1 MMLGLVLLLTSIL
14 ASVVHYN
21 NQTYNV
27 FKINQCASFYSKYIH
42 QILGQYRNPII
53 KCENKLIFGD
63 TSTNAIFYELNIHQI
78 DLVELQPLSLKLYPI
93 TPCLKLNNQQSSGLI
108 EINYENSWDISHH
121 FNPSY
126 NIPSSILNATFAI
139 ALKLL
144 HNQDFATTL
153 NFKGIYTCFTNGT
166 DLQLFVEP
174 VVYRGNVTIVQ
185 TRFMKN
191 QWIKENWY
199 NDSNIYYISNENQP
213 IIHCVTRDK
222 HQLQC

>member
-1 MMLGLVLLLTSIL
+1 MILGIIFLLTSIV
-14 ASVVHYN
+14 ANVVHYD

-27 FKINQCASFYSKYIH
+27 IKVGQCDSFYNKYIH
-42 QILGQYRNPII
+42 QILEQYRNPII

-63 TSTNAIFYELNIHQI
+63 TKTNNIFYELNIHQI
-78 DLVELQPLSLKLYPI
+78 NQIQPLLKLYPI

-144 HNQDFATTL
+144 HNQDFATRL
-153 NFKGIYTCFTNGT
+153 NFKGIHTCFTNGT

-174 VVYRGNVTIVQ
+174 MINRGDITIEQ
-185 TRFMKN
+185 TRFVKN

-222 HQLQC
+222 YQLQC